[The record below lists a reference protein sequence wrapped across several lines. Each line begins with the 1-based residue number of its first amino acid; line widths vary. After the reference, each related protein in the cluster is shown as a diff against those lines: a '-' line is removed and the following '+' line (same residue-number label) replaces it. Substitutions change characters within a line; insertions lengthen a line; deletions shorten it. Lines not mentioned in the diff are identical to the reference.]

1 MMRLRA
7 NTLWPAMHECTVPFH
22 FVKDARETTEKY
34 GIIIGTS
41 HCEPMTRNSA
51 GEWSDQLNGPYNF
64 VTNSN
69 NVIRYWKERLLKVGQ
84 KENIYTIG
92 MRGRH
97 DGRMQGVALGRWE
110 SILLRKTPSHFTH
123 FNKRG
128 REAVNRYSLPE
139 RQGQHCL
146 WSGRYSKRISNSG
159 KSSSWRGS
167 SNSRICGFHHAR
179 RTEYH

>member
-128 REAVNRYSLPE
+128 RRG
-139 RQGQHCL
+139 RQPLQFTRETRTTL
-146 WSGRYSKRISNSG
+146 SMKRSIFQKDFKFRQILFLAG
-159 KSSSWRGS
+159 K
-167 SNSRICGFHHAR
+167 FK
-179 RTEYH
+179 